1 MSCAHT
7 ACSRV
12 ASLSAPVP
20 FVSVT
25 SPSPSSLSSLS
36 LACVGAVHFF
46 SREGHSAILVL
57 VLRASNAVRSI
68 STVMTA
74 STAEGLEARAL
85 NLCARINALEPL
97 PGATRLLARTK
108 SELVDMREASTSRL
122 AGAANNLCA
131 IEWELDVCAWAP
143 EVVALAHT
151 SHPPSLSP
159 TIVDVVGAGG
169 KWWLEAKASLPFGL
183 GSTAWADLT
192 QQLARL
198 TANAQSSLSGVH
210 RPRVLVVF
218 RHQCPEEV
226 NEALLR
232 LGVTPVVADDD
243 GQLPDPS
250 LVAASIGGV
259 HSPKLLLRPPPLLL
273 DVSSLLCL
281 LSSSCR
287 PQLHGTARLRE
298 WAASNEHWSRSLD
311 EEAEAPL
318 LPTLSNLLRCHRPW
332 MARRAEVD
340 KCEALVSMAGGAA
353 EKRRW
358 DVLRGLLLIID
369 SATAESELLPRSP
382 GGGGRSETASADQRD
397 PQSPDSQAHGESP
410 PPEAKQ
416 LEDLRRSLTA
426 LSAAHRALLVDAAAA
441 DALLCTANGRLV
453 RRVPEHVHL
462 RCHVHQA
469 RWLVGDALP
478 LTEEE
483 DAQLNEDPMSLL
495 GLGR

>member
-7 ACSRV
+7 VCSRV
-12 ASLSAPVP
+12 ASLSAPRVP

-74 STAEGLEARAL
+74 STAEVWKRLT
-85 NLCARINALEPL
+85 CARINALEPL

-243 GQLPDPS
+243 GQLHDPS

-298 WAASNEHWSRSLD
+298 WAASNEHWSRSLG

-318 LPTLSNLLRCHRPW
+318 LPTLSNLLRAIGRGW
-332 MARRAEVD
+332 RAVRRLTSV
-340 KCEALVSMAGGAA
+340 
-353 EKRRW
+353 RRW
-358 DVLRGLLLIID
+358 
-369 SATAESELLPRSP
+369 
-382 GGGGRSETASADQRD
+382 
-397 PQSPDSQAHGESP
+397 
-410 PPEAKQ
+410 
-416 LEDLRRSLTA
+416 
-426 LSAAHRALLVDAAAA
+426 
-441 DALLCTANGRLV
+441 
-453 RRVPEHVHL
+453 
-462 RCHVHQA
+462 
-469 RWLVGDALP
+469 
-478 LTEEE
+478 
-483 DAQLNEDPMSLL
+483 
-495 GLGR
+495 